1 LRRSCLNIPCT
12 DYDHWSGVSLDQI
25 SADHEREHLN
35 QAIAAFTKIGARY
48 DILGRKKDEVIAKY
62 GM

>member
-1 LRRSCLNIPCT
+1 V
-12 DYDHWSGVSLDQI
+12 VSLDQI